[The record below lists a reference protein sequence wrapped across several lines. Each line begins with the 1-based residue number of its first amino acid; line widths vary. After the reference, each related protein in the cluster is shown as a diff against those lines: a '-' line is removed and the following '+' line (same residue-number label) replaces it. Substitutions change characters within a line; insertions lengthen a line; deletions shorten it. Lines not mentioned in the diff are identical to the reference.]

1 MKLTMLRPPP
11 RRAAVTLRK
20 VAVPL
25 RRMAM
30 TSRKEAV
37 ASGKEVTMTLKR
49 GGDLEEKEVTSSQ
62 KILDMD
68 QVKDLVFLSILWM
81 TI

>member
-1 MKLTMLRPPP
+1 MKLTMLRPPL

-25 RRMAM
+25 RRIAV

-37 ASGKEVTMTLKR
+37 VASGKEVAMTLKR
-49 GGDLEEKEVTSSQ
+49 GGGRGEGGDIIPKAP
-62 KILDMD
+62 
-68 QVKDLVFLSILWM
+68 
-81 TI
+81 